1 MNRYA
6 RKKEQYVPKL
16 EKIELSQ
23 KNIKLRWVAA
33 IAFFAVGAAS
43 LAFALNSYLTPE
55 TGWEQI
61 AINGDYGETCADE
74 FLLMYHLG
82 SGEESPSTEKKAVT
96 NIYTDSC
103 EEAYKIFHSETE
115 YDGVGN
121 LAAINAGPNQE
132 VTVDPALYAVLE
144 KLDNHGIRTHYL
156 GPAYEIYNGIFG
168 CTEDYQTADYD
179 PLQNPGLKTTFSEIA
194 GYAMAEETIDLEFLG
209 DHRVR
214 LTVSDDYLRYANTL
228 ETNRFLDLSWM
239 KNAFIADYLA
249 DALIDGG
256 YTHGVITSYDGY
268 TRNLETQEEIFYH
281 QLYDVKPLAQMEYR
295 GPMSL
300 VELRAYPVNAMDRM
314 RYYTLETGAVRVPYL
329 DVADGLPKAAA
340 GSLVAYSEEVGCG
353 DLLCQILPTYVG
365 DSFDEERLADLA
377 KSGIY
382 GVYPQNGTI
391 CHTADAVT
399 ITDESI
405 ETKHIK

>member
-132 VTVDPALYAVLE
+132 VTVD
-144 KLDNHGIRTHYL
+144 R
-156 GPAYEIYNGIFG
+156 
-168 CTEDYQTADYD
+168 
-179 PLQNPGLKTTFSEIA
+179 S
-194 GYAMAEETIDLEFLG
+194 
-209 DHRVR
+209 
-214 LTVSDDYLRYANTL
+214 
-228 ETNRFLDLSWM
+228 
-239 KNAFIADYLA
+239 
-249 DALIDGG
+249 
-256 YTHGVITSYDGY
+256 
-268 TRNLETQEEIFYH
+268 
-281 QLYDVKPLAQMEYR
+281 
-295 GPMSL
+295 
-300 VELRAYPVNAMDRM
+300 
-314 RYYTLETGAVRVPYL
+314 
-329 DVADGLPKAAA
+329 
-340 GSLVAYSEEVGCG
+340 
-353 DLLCQILPTYVG
+353 
-365 DSFDEERLADLA
+365 
-377 KSGIY
+377 
-382 GVYPQNGTI
+382 
-391 CHTADAVT
+391 
-399 ITDESI
+399 
-405 ETKHIK
+405 